1 MMNQAS
7 MTRCSDCG
15 SLPGECYS
23 ICPTQ
28 DPYHG
33 NPYQEAMDYEA
44 SAQADYISEAYG
56 DTGDCYG
63 DYDNEDP
70 VYGPIFVMGPMYGPV
85 APEDLLPF

>member
-1 MMNQAS
+1 
-7 MTRCSDCG
+7 
-15 SLPGECYS
+15 
-23 ICPTQ
+23 
-28 DPYHG
+28 
-33 NPYQEAMDYEA
+33 MDYEA